1 MGTEDY
7 SMWGHN
13 SGVFGVEIGT
23 YSELYQLQEYFGD
36 REDIK
41 NAATD

>member
-1 MGTEDY
+1 MGPEDCA
-7 SMWGHN
+7 MWRHN
-13 SGVFGVEIGT
+13 SGVVGVEIGT
-23 YSELYQLQEYFGD
+23 YSELHQLQEFFGD